1 MDERPSKRSRL
12 ASTFRRK
19 LSMSGTAMGTA
30 NGSGDTSNSSTKRR
44 ASGLDIFNVRSFS
57 SLRTGLS
64 RASSVGPKRVRIA
77 IVGDSSAGKT
87 TLLKYVPISLVLQQ
101 SALIL

>member
-19 LSMSGTAMGTA
+19 LSLSGTAMGTTQ
-30 NGSGDTSNSSTKRR
+30 GSGDTSNGSTKRR
-44 ASGLDIFNVRSFS
+44 VSGLDIFNLRSFPSVRS
-57 SLRTGLS
+57 GLS
-64 RASSVGPKRVRIA
+64 RASSVGPKRVRVA

-87 TLLKYVPISLVLQQ
+87 TLLK
-101 SALIL
+101 